1 MLEHE
6 EQEEAWLVL
15 EGTSSGTSAC
25 GPGVGSGGELV
36 DETSLAGEGIRG
48 GKPVAVETASVREGS
63 GSCEETSFVLRLRLP
78 KLG

>member
-15 EGTSSGTSAC
+15 EGTSLGTSAC
-25 GPGVGSGGELV
+25 GVGSGGELV